1 MAMTLFLPDPERS
14 ARVRL
19 AAETSRILIARS
31 RSLIHTS
38 HSRCLPRLRGG
49 AGLGPEPVGG
59 WPRGAFGRLAA
70 IVESSDD
77 AIITKTRDGTITSWN
92 GAATRIFGYDALE
105 AIGRHIT
112 MLFPVECLAE
122 EDELMARIA
131 RGDRVDHFETERLRK
146 DGCRVAVSITL
157 SPVRDQHGRIVEISH
172 IARDI
177 TGRRSLDA
185 ARHKAEQQVRERD
198 QQLAGDLAAM
208 TLMQRVSMRLV
219 RADDVSTLMN
229 EMLDAAIEIT
239 GADMGTVQLLEGAA
253 LKIRAH
259 RGFGSGFLG
268 YFDETQER
276 RIISATA
283 LGAGQRVIVEDV
295 DGSPM
300 LEGTAALDVMRSA
313 GVRALQSTPL
323 VSRTGR
329 MLGLFSTQYRRPHH
343 PAERDLRLLDV
354 LARQAA
360 DLIERT
366 QAENALACESETTR
380 AFFASAAE
388 GIVVVDRTGGIV
400 RGNSRLAEMF
410 GYAEGEL
417 VGQPV
422 ETLLPARFRASR
434 GGHRANYF
442 ATPRARSMGVGLDLF
457 GLRKDG
463 VEFPVEISLSPIE
476 TAEGAFVMALITDIS
491 ERRSLEQAARHREK
505 LATLATLSAGIAHEL
520 NNPIGIIS
528 GRVELML
535 QEAVSKPLPRQTIE
549 DLHVLHRNIQRVAAI
564 AQGVLSFARHAP
576 DETKLVDLN
585 SVVDETLL
593 LLGKPLAKDGVR
605 ATVSLDPGLAPIWGN
620 ANSLQQVLTNLLL
633 NARDAMPRG
642 GEVRIQTAVPP
653 ERPGCVRLVIA
664 DTGDGMA
671 PEALTKIWEP
681 FYTTKSSG
689 TGLGLSVTQRIIREH
704 DGAVDV
710 QSTPDHGTTFTITLP
725 VAHQERIAGG
735 SVPPDPR

>member
-1 MAMTLFLPDPERS
+1 MA
-14 ARVRL
+14 
-19 AAETSRILIARS
+19 
-31 RSLIHTS
+31 
-38 HSRCLPRLRGG
+38 
-49 AGLGPEPVGG
+49 PEPVGG
-59 WPRGAFGRLAA
+59 WPRGSFGRLAA
-70 IVESSDD
+70 IVQSSDD
-77 AIITKTRDGTITSWN
+77 AIITKTPDGTITSWN
-92 GAATRIFGYDALE
+92 SAATRIFGYDPLD

-112 MLFPVECLAE
+112 MLFPVERLAE

-131 RGDRVDHFETERLRK
+131 RADRVEHFETERLRK
-146 DGCRVAVSITL
+146 DGSRVAVSVTL

-177 TGRRSLDA
+177 TGRRLLDA

-198 QQLAGDLAAM
+198 QQLATELAAM
-208 TLMQRVSMRLV
+208 TSMQRVSMRLV
-219 RADDVSTLMN
+219 QAGDVSTLMN

-239 GADMGTVQLLEGAA
+239 GADTGTVQLFDGAA
-253 LKIRAH
+253 LKIRAQ
-259 RGFGSGFLG
+259 RGFEAPFLA
-268 YFDETQER
+268 YFDEAEEG

-283 LGAGQRVIVEDV
+283 LGTGRRVIVDDV
-295 DGSPM
+295 DRSPM
-300 LEGTAALDVMRSA
+300 LAGTAALDVMRSA

-323 VSRTGR
+323 VSRAGR
-329 MLGLFSTQYRRPHH
+329 MLGVFSTQYRRPHH

-366 QAENALACESETTR
+366 QAENALASASETTR
-380 AFFASAAE
+380 AFFESAAE
-388 GIVVVDRTGGIV
+388 GIVVVSRTGDIV
-400 RGNSRLAEMF
+400 RGNRRLAEMF

-417 VGQPV
+417 VGQSV
-422 ETLLPARFRASR
+422 EILLPHRFRASH

-442 ATPRARSMGVGLDLF
+442 ASPRTRSMGVGLDLF

-463 VEFPVEISLSPIE
+463 VEFPVEIGLSPIE

-528 GRVELML
+528 TRIELML
-535 QEAVSKPLPRQTIE
+535 QEAVSKPLPSQTIE
-549 DLHVLHRNIQRVAAI
+549 DLHVLYRNIQRVAAI
-564 AQGVLSFARHAP
+564 AKGVLTFARHAP
-576 DETKLVDLN
+576 DDTGLVDLN

-605 ATVSLDPGLAPIWGN
+605 ATVSLDPRLAPVWGN

-664 DTGDGMA
+664 DTGDGMT

-681 FYTTKSSG
+681 FYTTKPSG

-710 QSTPDHGTTFTITLP
+710 QSIPGHGTTFTITLP
-725 VAHQERIAGG
+725 VRSSD
-735 SVPPDPR
+735 SV